1 MPIFTLGVLEEVMP
15 MMDLVSSI
23 SEAKTAALGAQI
35 GAAVTAKVMNTTAD
49 LQSDLLNQLLGK
61 SGVGQKINTVA

>member
-1 MPIFTLGVLEEVMP
+1 

-23 SEAKTAALGAQI
+23 SQSQSAATGAKI
-35 GAAVTAKVMNTTAD
+35 GYAVAAKVMDTTAN

-61 SGVGQKINTVA
+61 SGIGQNLNMVA